1 MARRVEDRLLTPRQ
15 VAEILGTSR
24 RTVYRLVDH
33 NSIRWV
39 YLGSSIR
46 VSWIDLQ
53 DFIEDLKVNR
63 RIISFTDNDD

>member
-24 RTVYRLVDH
+24 RTVYRLVDN